1 MLKRRTRTMEQATKS
16 KQATLVWSVRRS
28 CSFPFCIAIFPSH
41 AFLTFLRF
49 GQWQRQLYVYYRYNY
64 LVQYAS
70 NCSNSQAARQHV
82 PRTAVHQDPHTSFT
96 RYSLDSAQC
105 LSRRPWCRCRC
116 RLWARAAVPPPHLSA
131 ERERGSTV
139 PTSLWYQNPERTWS
153 SAGRRF

>member
-1 MLKRRTRTMEQATKS
+1 MIYMAIWRWLAGCGWYG
-16 KQATLVWSVRRS
+16 LSVAVVRFHFALQFS
-28 CSFPFCIAIFPSH
+28 SH
-41 AFLTFLRF
+41 CCFLTFLRPVATAVV
-49 GQWQRQLYVYYRYNY
+49 LPVLLLD

-82 PRTAVHQDPHTSFT
+82 PRTAVHQDLDTSFT

-105 LSRRPWCRCRC
+105 LSRRPWCRCR
-116 RLWARAAVPPPHLSA
+116 LWARAAVPRMKRITYLSA

-139 PTSLWYQNPERTWS
+139 PTSLWYQNPERTMRWS